1 MFRIFISYNN
11 ENREIVKT
19 LADDIATLGHQVWLT
34 ASSPAAAVG
43 PDTCEIRQCHV
54 FVFALSPEALD
65 RIHASWN
72 TSVRLNKSIFNLAS
86 GGVSRSA
93 ASGLSKLQH
102 VDYRRQDRQAALAI
116 ARAFSSLTPSPPLPS
131 ILPDPPDV
139 PISYMGELKDHID
152 GVAPLGFDAQTALV
166 LKLKER
172 LRQKTDAKDGRK
184 LLERLRKRPDLFALV
199 AAEIDEALA
208 GHAESSIKPRSPA
221 RVPRKEPAVPALV
234 PQAQTTSDA
243 QPRTDAS
250 ARDITVDTGSDEV
263 AGVLRRLL
271 KKRERW
277 AFVAL
282 PLRYVS
288 VVSDGKTITAE
299 AVFSDVADVLGGAGN
314 KLKESG
320 WQKSPARTT
329 VQLLTSIAAGLSIG
343 TLLLKPEGQ
352 GVLRD
357 ERHEPV
363 VADVESRERSARSHR
378 EGNPGCRESHRAE
391 AQGRHSPTRGGM
403 TVLLNVTWFGWRQLS
418 QGVPCVFQ
426 KLHLRQIDAQRLG
439 CGSD

>member
-1 MFRIFISYNN
+1 M
-11 ENREIVKT
+11 V
-19 LADDIATLGHQVWLT
+19 
-34 ASSPAAAVG
+34 
-43 PDTCEIRQCHV
+43 
-54 FVFALSPEALD
+54 
-65 RIHASWN
+65 
-72 TSVRLNKSIFNLAS
+72 S
-86 GGVSRSA
+86 GGVSA
-93 ASGLSKLQH
+93 GLLPPALSKLQH

-116 ARAFSSLTPSPPLPS
+116 ARAFSNLTPSPPLPS

-139 PISYMGELKDHID
+139 PILYMGELKDHVD

-166 LKLKER
+166 LKLKEK
-172 LRQKTDAKDGRK
+172 LRQKTDAKDGRQ

-208 GHAESSIKPRSPA
+208 GHAESSIKPRLSA

-234 PQAQTTSDA
+234 QQAQTTSDT

-263 AGVLRRLL
+263 AGILRRLL

-277 AFVAL
+277 AFMAL

-299 AVFSDVADVLGGAGN
+299 AVFSDVADVFGGAGN

-320 WQKSPARTT
+320 WQKSPARTA

-343 TLLLKPEGQ
+343 TLLLNRNVREFSVTNVMSRSWQMSNPESDQ
-352 GVLRD
+352 LVHIAKEILD
-357 ERHEPV
+357 AVKVIAPKHKV
-363 VADVESRERSARSHR
+363 VTARR
-378 EGNPGCRESHRAE
+378 EGE
-391 AQGRHSPTRGGM
+391 
-403 TVLLNVTWFGWRQLS
+403 
-418 QGVPCVFQ
+418 
-426 KLHLRQIDAQRLG
+426 
-439 CGSD
+439 